1 MQVQQRV
8 GRELTTHLYPE
19 IQVTRPSALWN
30 YVNNSLYR
38 QVVEI
43 DLLHEEVRNDR
54 WCLGCRM
61 LVTVIMEAFW
71 ILAVTRSRV

>member
-1 MQVQQRV
+1 MQVQQWV
-8 GRELTTHLYPE
+8 GRELTTCLYSE

-43 DLLHEEVRNDR
+43 DLLHEEARNNR

-61 LVTVIMEAFW
+61 LVNANMEAF
-71 ILAVTRSRV
+71 